1 MRGPK
6 VAARL
11 ARRDLVPDNLW
22 ERRRAMRIAIL
33 TSGGDAPGMNGAVRA
48 AARTAFFWGWEV
60 MGVSAG
66 YLGLLE
72 GRIYP
77 LDRRR
82 LGGILQRGG
91 TVLGTGR
98 SDEFVTPEGQRRAA
112 GRLEEAGVEGLIV
125 IGGNGSLT
133 GALKLAELGVS
144 IVGVPATIDNDIY
157 GTDTAIGVDTALNTA
172 LEAIDRIKDTAS
184 SHHRAHIVEVMG
196 RDCGHLAIM
205 SAIAGG
211 AEAVLVPEIEPR
223 PDDLLLFLKKAYE
236 QGKSH
241 FVVVVAEGSSLSAEE
256 LNEYV
261 NDTEGTYDARLT
273 VVGHIQRG
281 GSPTASDRI
290 LASRL
295 GTAAVEAL
303 AEEDF
308 GNMVAVRGD
317 GMTRVPLRDVVAKQR
332 PLDHSFYRMA
342 EVLAELPE

>member
-1 MRGPK
+1 MVCVTFGGVRIIWHLGLRTLEE
-6 VAARL
+6 AAL
-11 ARRDLVPDNLW
+11 
-22 ERRRAMRIAIL
+22 RIAIL
-33 TSGGDAPGMNGAVRA
+33 TSGGDAPGMNAAVRA
-48 AARTAFFWGWEV
+48 VARTAFFRGWEV
-60 MGVSAG
+60 MGVWAG
-66 YLGLLE
+66 YRGLLE

-77 LDRRR
+77 MDRRR
-82 LGGILQRGG
+82 LGGIIHRGG
-91 TVLGTGR
+91 TILGTER
-98 SDEFVTPEGQRRAA
+98 SQRFVAPEGQREAA
-112 GRLEEAGVEGLIV
+112 GQLEEAEVEGLVV

-133 GALKLAELGVS
+133 GGLRLAELGVKV
-144 IVGVPATIDNDIY
+144 VGIPATIDNDVY
-157 GTDTAIGVDTALNTA
+157 GTDVAIGVDTALNTA

-211 AEAVLVPEIEPR
+211 AEAALVPEVEPR
-223 PDDLLLFLKKAYE
+223 PEALLLFLKKAYE

-241 FVVVVAEGSSLSAEE
+241 FVVVVAEGSKLSAEE
-256 LNEYV
+256 LEEYV
-261 NDTEGTYDARLT
+261 NGTSETYDARLT

-303 AEEDF
+303 ED
-308 GNMVAVRGD
+308 GEMGTMVGIEGPGIR
-317 GMTRVPLRDVVAKQR
+317 RVPLGEVVGRER
-332 PLDHSFYRMA
+332 PLDPGFYKMA